1 MSMYDETIEGLQQE
15 RIDINE
21 RAQAIQATALAEGR
35 DLTED
40 EQHEVDKILARFNQI
55 TDSIARMQQ
64 ISEQTTAL
72 KKTLRK
78 AEPQVPETQNLAPQD
93 INPPSRQARKPVR
106 IEAIDDKGKWGWR
119 RFGEFAAA
127 VRHASLPGG
136 AGSIDHRLLLNAPT
150 TYSQEGV
157 GADGGFAVPPDFRAT
172 IMEKVMAE
180 DSLLARCDQMTSSS
194 NTITFPTDET
204 TPWQTTGGLQAYW
217 EGENDQLAQSKISLK
232 ETTVRLNKLAA
243 LVPVTEELMEDAGAL
258 DTYLRRRVPE
268 KIDFAISKAIIQGTG
283 VGQPLGIMNAP
294 CLTTVAKRTAGSP
307 DQAADT
313 IEYDNIV
320 KMYSRMYA
328 PCRANAVWLINQ
340 DVEPALFSMAF
351 DANATE
357 KLPVYLPA
365 NGLSGQPYATLMGKP
380 VIPTQACETLGDLG
394 DIIFADLS
402 KYLIALKGGGLRIDV
417 SMHLYFDYD
426 AAAYR
431 FIMRVGGLPWWSSY
445 ITPRDGSNYL
455 SCFVTLA
462 ERA

>member
-1 MSMYDETIEGLQQE
+1 MSMYDETIESLQQE

-21 RAQAIQATALAEGR
+21 HAQAIQATALAEGR
-35 DLTED
+35 DLSED
-40 EQHEVDKILARFNQI
+40 EQHEVDKILSRFDQI

-64 ISEQTTAL
+64 LSEQTSAL
-72 KKTLRK
+72 KKSVRK
-78 AEPQVPETQNLAPQD
+78 TEPQEPEPQNTVAPEQ
-93 INPPSRQARKPVR
+93 IRQPRRPVR
-106 IEAIDDKGKWGWR
+106 IEAIDDKGKWGWK

-127 VRHASLPGG
+127 VRKAGLPGG
-136 AGSIDHRLLLNAPT
+136 GMDQRLLLNAPT

-172 IMEKVMAE
+172 IMEKVLAE

-204 TPWQTTGGLQAYW
+204 TPWQTSGGLQAYW
-217 EGENDQLAQSKISLK
+217 EGENDQLAQSKVSLK

-294 CLTTVAKRTAGSP
+294 CLVSVAKRTAGSP

-340 DVEPALFSMAF
+340 DVEPALFSLAF
-351 DANATE
+351 DNLATD
-357 KLPVYLPA
+357 KVPVYLPA

-380 VIPTQACETLGDLG
+380 VIPTQACETLGDNG
-394 DIIFADLS
+394 DIIFADLT
-402 KYLIALKGGGLRIDV
+402 KYLIALKGGGMRIDV

-426 AAAYR
+426 ATAYR

-445 ITPRDGSNYL
+445 ITPRDGSSYL
-455 SCFVTLA
+455 SCFVALA

>member
-1 MSMYDETIEGLQQE
+1 MSMYDETIESLQQE

-21 RAQAIQATALAEGR
+21 HAQAIQATALAESR
-35 DLTED
+35 DLSED
-40 EQHEVDKILARFNQI
+40 EQHEVDKILSRFDQI
-55 TDSIARMQQ
+55 TESIARMQQ
-64 ISEQTTAL
+64 LSEQTSAL
-72 KKTLRK
+72 KKSVRK
-78 AEPQVPETQNLAPQD
+78 TEPQEPEPQNTVAPEQ
-93 INPPSRQARKPVR
+93 IRQPRRPVR
-106 IEAIDDKGKWGWR
+106 IEAIDDKGKWGWK

-127 VRHASLPGG
+127 VRKAGLPGG
-136 AGSIDHRLLLNAPT
+136 GMDQRLLLNAPT

-172 IMEKVMAE
+172 IMEKVLAE

-204 TPWQTTGGLQAYW
+204 TPWQTSGGLQAYW
-217 EGENDQLAQSKISLK
+217 EGENDQLAQSKVSLK

-294 CLTTVAKRTAGSP
+294 CLVSVAKRTAGSP

-340 DVEPALFSMAF
+340 DVEPALFSLAF
-351 DANATE
+351 DNLATD
-357 KLPVYLPA
+357 KVPVYLPA

-380 VIPTQACETLGDLG
+380 VIPTQACETLGDNG
-394 DIIFADLS
+394 DIIFADLT
-402 KYLIALKGGGLRIDV
+402 KYLIALKGGGMRIDV

-426 AAAYR
+426 ATAYR

-445 ITPRDGSNYL
+445 ITPRDGSSYL
-455 SCFVTLA
+455 SCFVALA
-462 ERA
+462 ERS

>member
-1 MSMYDETIEGLQQE
+1 MSMYDETIESLQQE

-21 RAQAIQATALAEGR
+21 HAQAIQATALAESR
-35 DLTED
+35 DLSED
-40 EQHEVDKILARFNQI
+40 EQHEVDKILSRFDQI
-55 TDSIARMQQ
+55 TESIARMQQ
-64 ISEQTTAL
+64 LSEQTSAL
-72 KKTLRK
+72 KKSVRK
-78 AEPQVPETQNLAPQD
+78 TDPQEPEPQNTVAPEQ
-93 INPPSRQARKPVR
+93 IRQPRRPVR
-106 IEAIDDKGKWGWR
+106 IEAIDDKGKWGWK

-127 VRHASLPGG
+127 VRKAGLPGG
-136 AGSIDHRLLLNAPT
+136 GMDQRLLLNAPT

-172 IMEKVMAE
+172 IMEKVLAE

-204 TPWQTTGGLQAYW
+204 TPWQTSGGLQAYW
-217 EGENDQLAQSKISLK
+217 EGENDQLAQSKVSLK

-294 CLTTVAKRTAGSP
+294 CLVSVAKRTAGSP

-340 DVEPALFSMAF
+340 DVEPALFSLAF
-351 DANATE
+351 DNLATD
-357 KLPVYLPA
+357 KVPVYLTA

-380 VIPTQACETLGDLG
+380 VIPTQACETLGDNG
-394 DIIFADLS
+394 DIIFADLT
-402 KYLIALKGGGLRIDV
+402 KYLIALKGGGMRIDV

-426 AAAYR
+426 ATAYR

-445 ITPRDGSNYL
+445 ITPRDGSSYL
-455 SCFVTLA
+455 SCFVALA

>member
-1 MSMYDETIEGLQQE
+1 MSMYAETIESLQQE
-15 RIDINE
+15 QVDINE
-21 RAQAIQATALAEGR
+21 RAQGIQATALAENR

-40 EQHEVDKILARFNQI
+40 EQHEVDKILARFDQI
-55 TDSIARMQQ
+55 TDSIARMNAL
-64 ISEQTTAL
+64 SEQTQAL
-72 KKTLRK
+72 KVTFRK
-78 AEPQVPETQNLAPQD
+78 AEPQAPEPQNIPQQEPD
-93 INPPSRQARKPVR
+93 QPRRTARKPVR
-106 IEAIDDKGKWGWR
+106 VEMQDDHGKWGWR

-127 VRHASLPGG
+127 VRRASLPGG
-136 AGSIDHRLLLNAPT
+136 YGSMDQRLLLNAPT

-157 GADGGFAVPPDFRAT
+157 GADGGFAVPPDFRVS
-172 IMEKVMAE
+172 IMEKVLAE

-217 EGENDQLAQSKISLK
+217 EGENDQLAQSKVALK

-283 VGQPLGIMNAP
+283 VGQPLGILNAP
-294 CLTTVAKRTAGSP
+294 CTVSVAKETSSP
-307 DQAADT
+307 AQAADT
-313 IEYDNIV
+313 IVFDNIV

-340 DVEPALFSMAF
+340 DCEPQLFQMAF
-351 DANATE
+351 NPEDSSGKIPA
-357 KLPVYLPA
+357 YLPA
-365 NGLSGQPYATLMGKP
+365 NGLSGQPYATLMGRP
-380 VIPTQACETLGDLG
+380 VIATQACETIGDNG

-402 KYLIALKGGGLRIDV
+402 KYLIALKGGGMRIDV

-431 FIMRVGGLPWWSSY
+431 FIMRIGGLPWWSSY

-462 ERA
+462 ERS